1 MKTPSTVGARSQTD
15 STDRFDLG
23 ALFEFS
29 SNVNSSLDV
38 NFILNHF
45 LLTVMGKM
53 MSPRGVVLL
62 AGKSGAFAVS
72 TVKGLPDSLLGTTLH
87 IRRPPSSI
95 VSSRRASQRS
105 SPWMKFFKESQLAFI
120 VPLESRGKVLG
131 LLGFASLVP
140 KKTLSGREE
149 TYVRALGNIAAAAIE
164 KGLVLEE
171 VRQVN
176 RRLDAKVQE
185 LNTLF
190 DLSKEFN
197 SVLEAEKL
205 LKLLTFSLLGQVGTN
220 RFFTALRS
228 EGKMDIVQS
237 RVEGAVSPSIV
248 KFCADLTK
256 PVFVHS
262 ISKGKKAAIATELNA
277 LGIQLLVP
285 IHLHDETAGV
295 IAVGERVSR
304 LPYSEADIEFL
315 SSLGNLAMISLEN
328 AHLFREAIEKQKL
341 EDELVIAK
349 EIQSRLLPGT
359 LPAIPGY
366 EISAMNV
373 TSKQVGGDYYDVLVL
388 DDGRNVIAI
397 GDVSGKGTPASLL
410 MANIQA
416 TIRALAPFGLPLS
429 DLTARVNNI
438 IVENTGSDRFITFFW
453 GTLDS
458 SAGVFEYVNAGHNPP
473 YLFHADGSFDRLEKG
488 GIILGVMKTIVPYEM
503 GTIRFAPGDTLLLF
517 TDGVSE
523 AMSKS
528 DEEYGEERLE
538 RSARA
543 SLAHT
548 PAQII
553 ENLVASV
560 REHAAGTIQSDFITL
575 VAVKRLP

>member
-1 MKTPSTVGARSQTD
+1 
-15 STDRFDLG
+15 
-23 ALFEFS
+23 
-29 SNVNSSLDV
+29 
-38 NFILNHF
+38 
-45 LLTVMGKM
+45 
-53 MSPRGVVLL
+53 
-62 AGKSGAFAVS
+62 
-72 TVKGLPDSLLGTTLH
+72 
-87 IRRPPSSI
+87 
-95 VSSRRASQRS
+95 
-105 SPWMKFFKESQLAFI
+105 MKFFKESRLAFI

-131 LLGFASLVP
+131 LLGFASLFP
-140 KKTLSGREE
+140 KKNLSGREE

-164 KGLVLEE
+164 KGLFLEE

-205 LKLLTFSLLGQVGTN
+205 LKLLTFSLLGQVGTS

-228 EGKMDIVQS
+228 GGKMEIVQS

-248 KFCADLTK
+248 KFCVDLTK

-262 ISKGKKAAIATELNA
+262 ISKGKKATIASELNA

-285 IHLHDETAGV
+285 VHLHDETAGV

-388 DDGRNVIAI
+388 DDGRYVIAI

-410 MANIQA
+410 MANI
-416 TIRALAPFGLPLS
+416 
-429 DLTARVNNI
+429 TARVNNI

-458 SAGVFEYVNAGHNPP
+458 STGVFEYVNAGHNPP

-488 GIILGVMKTIVPYEM
+488 GIILGVMKTIAPYEM

-523 AMSKS
+523 AMSKN
-528 DEEYGEERLE
+528 DEEYGEDRLE

-543 SLAHT
+543 SLAHA
-548 PAQII
+548 PGQII

-560 REHAAGTIQSDFITL
+560 REHAAGTIQSDDITL